1 MFISGLPPIGPRLP
15 VPPVAAVGA
24 EPGRQQPQDCH
35 QEHHQEDFKC
45 HFSPLSFNGREA
57 ENVRSN
63 IALNDHETHCIAGAL
78 NSKVAAT
85 PMFIDFVP

>member
-1 MFISGLPPIGPRLP
+1 MPL
-15 VPPVAAVGA
+15 
-24 EPGRQQPQDCH
+24 
-35 QEHHQEDFKC
+35 
-45 HFSPLSFNGREA
+45 SPLSFDGREA

-63 IALNDHETHCIAGAL
+63 SALDHHETHFFNGCEAENVRSNFALNHHETHCIAGAL